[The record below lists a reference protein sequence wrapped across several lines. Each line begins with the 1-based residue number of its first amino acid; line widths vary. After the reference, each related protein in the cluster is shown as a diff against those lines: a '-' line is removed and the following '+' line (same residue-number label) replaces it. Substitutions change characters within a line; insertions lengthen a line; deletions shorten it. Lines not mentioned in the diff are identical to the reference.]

1 MQFKHIKTAAAVCF
15 FLLAGV
21 FYCAVQ
27 GSRDVSEDFGTAE
40 TVVSEDSEALGAKET
55 EVSVEKAENTD
66 ASVEKAEDM
75 DASSASAEPG
85 QIHVHVC
92 GAVKQAGVYLLNE
105 HSIIEDA
112 VKAAGGVLEDGAADY
127 LNLAGSIHEGDKIY
141 VPFLKDLDNPYGI
154 LPESDSS
161 SGNGE
166 REPDSSDGL
175 VNLNTADRNQLM
187 TLTGIGESRADAIL
201 AYRSEHGSFQ
211 KIEDIM
217 KVSGIKEG
225 AFNKIKDQIKV

>member
-1 MQFKHIKTAAAVCF
+1 MQLKHIKTAAAVCF

-27 GSRDVSEDFGTAE
+27 GSRGVSEEFDAAE
-40 TVVSEDSEALGAKET
+40 TVFSEASETSGVVET
-55 EVSVEKAENTD
+55 E
-66 ASVEKAEDM
+66 ASVEKSEDT
-75 DASSASAEPG
+75 DASADPTEPK
-85 QIHVHVC
+85 QIRVHVC
-92 GAVKQAGVYLLNE
+92 GAVKQAGVYLLYD

-127 LNLAGSIHEGDKIY
+127 LNLAASIHEGDKIY
-141 VPFLKDLDNPYGI
+141 VPFLKDTENPYGI
-154 LPESDSS
+154 LAESDSS
-161 SGNGE
+161 TESGQTVQ
-166 REPDSSDGL
+166 DSSDGL

-201 AYRSEHGSFQ
+201 AYRSEHGKFQ

-225 AFNKIKDQIKV
+225 AFGKIKDQITV

>member
-1 MQFKHIKTAAAVCF
+1 MQLKHIRTAAAVCF

-27 GSRDVSEDFGTAE
+27 SGREVSESFDSAE
-40 TVVSEDSEALGAKET
+40 IAFSEESEAGAAMET
-55 EVSVEKAENTD
+55 EVSVEKGEDTD
-66 ASVEKAEDM
+66 
-75 DASSASAEPG
+75 ASAEPSEPK
-85 QIHVHVC
+85 QIRVHVC
-92 GAVKQAGVYLLNE
+92 GAVKQAGVYLLYE

-112 VKAAGGVLEDGAADY
+112 VKAAGGVLDDGAADY
-127 LNLAGSIHEGDKIY
+127 LNLAASIHEGDKIY
-141 VPFLKDLDNPYGI
+141 VPFLKDLENPYGS
-154 LPESDSS
+154 LSESASS
-161 SGNGE
+161 SENVNSVQ
-166 REPDSSDGL
+166 DSADGL

-201 AYRSEHGSFQ
+201 AYRSEHGEFQ

-225 AFNKIKDQIKV
+225 AFSKIKDQIKV